1 MRRVV
6 DLALVL
12 ILVFGLAATAC
23 GSSSD
28 DRDPTEPIATTIPEG
43 AEKARFPDDQIV
55 WQARTTGGLV
65 PQVAWAAQRPS
76 LTIYGDGRFFVVAPG
91 HDRRFDQPLQFRTG
105 TVDREDLAV
114 FVARAHAS
122 GLFEP
127 DVSLGTPEVTDMAST
142 SALLHG
148 EGEPLRISAYAL
160 GGRFD
165 TDLPDDVVRSR
176 ETFRRL
182 LSAAEALVPQPEPMT
197 PDRIRVL
204 QLPDDAT
211 FERKP
216 DADPEAE
223 PVPWPGPDLSTFTQR
238 GPSDNGTTK
247 VLGCTEVTG
256 ARAGELFTAAQENP
270 LPTWDVD
277 GQIRVIVVVA
287 LLPGEA
293 ACASA

>member
-6 DLALVL
+6 DLTLAL
-12 ILVFGLAATAC
+12 ILVFGLVATAC

-28 DRDPTEPIATTIPEG
+28 DRDPTEPIATTIADG
-43 AEKARFPDDQIV
+43 AEDARFPDDQIV

-76 LTIYGDGRFFVVAPG
+76 LTIYGDGRFFVIAPG
-91 HDRRFDQPLQFRTG
+91 HNRRFDQPLQFRSG
-105 TVDREDLAV
+105 TVDRDDLAV
-114 FVARAHAS
+114 FVAQAHAS

-127 DVSLGTPEVTDMAST
+127 DVSLGTPDVADMAST
-142 SALLHG
+142 SVLLHG
-148 EGEPLRISAYAL
+148 EGDPLRISAYAL

-165 TDLPDDVVRSR
+165 TDLADDVVRSR
-176 ETFRRL
+176 ETLRRL
-182 LSAAEALVPQPEPMT
+182 LSAAEALVDQPEPLT

-223 PVPWPGPDLSTFTQR
+223 PVSWPGPDPSTFTGS
-238 GPSDNGTTK
+238 GPSDNGTTA
-247 VLGCTEVTG
+247 VLGCTEVAG
-256 ARAGELFTAAQENP
+256 DEAGELFEAALENP

-287 LLPGEA
+287 LLPGEV
-293 ACASA
+293 ACGSA

>member
-6 DLALVL
+6 DLTLAL
-12 ILVFGLAATAC
+12 ILVFGLVATAC

-28 DRDPTEPIATTIPEG
+28 DRDPTEPIATTIPDG
-43 AEKARFPDDQIV
+43 AEDARFPDDQIV

-76 LTIYGDGRFFVVAPG
+76 LTIYGDGRFFVIAPG
-91 HDRRFDQPLQFRTG
+91 HNRRFDQPLQFRFG
-105 TVDREDLAV
+105 TVDRDDLAV
-114 FVARAHAS
+114 FVAQAHAS

-127 DVSLGTPEVTDMAST
+127 DLSLGTPDVADMAST
-142 SALLHG
+142 SVLLHG

-165 TDLPDDVVRSR
+165 TDLADDVVRSR
-176 ETFRRL
+176 ETLRRL
-182 LSAAEALVPQPEPMT
+182 LSAAEALVEQPEPMT

-211 FERKP
+211 YERKP

-223 PVPWPGPDLSTFTQR
+223 PVTWPGPDPSTFTGR
-238 GPSDNGTTK
+238 GPSDNGTTA
-247 VLGCTEVTG
+247 VLGCTEVAG
-256 ARAGELFTAAQENP
+256 DEAGELFEAASENP

-287 LLPGEA
+287 LLPGEVACGA
-293 ACASA
+293 A